1 MRRTCEVTVTRAGP
15 HLLLFPLQQTGE
27 LTRWGSRARAVLGA
41 RSASQIGRREAER
54 SGRKEVFRG
63 QLQPEAKTQ
72 YPKYLQRKPDGVAQI
87 SWWYSTGRK
96 VGRACSLYPRKQ
108 ELGGQCWTSVLSG
121 DSQLSTSFD
130 KDQSAGSPRAR
141 NVPWA
146 VRAAMTHL
154 AVLCNLHLLPL
165 RHLSDVEVTLWDP
178 QQEKTTR
185 SIRRKSK
192 PEEMRNTFRN
202 SCS

>member
-1 MRRTCEVTVTRAGP
+1 M
-15 HLLLFPLQQTGE
+15 
-27 LTRWGSRARAVLGA
+27 LGA
-41 RSASQIGRREAER
+41 RSASQIGRWEAER
-54 SGRKEVFRG
+54 SRRKEVFRG
-63 QLQPEAKTQ
+63 QLQPGAKTQ
-72 YPKYLQRKPDGVAQI
+72 YSRYLQRKPDGVAQI
-87 SWWYSTGRK
+87 SWWYNKGRK
-96 VGRACSLYPRKQ
+96 VGRACSLCPRKQ
-108 ELGGQCWTSVLSG
+108 ESGGQCWTSMLSG

-141 NVPWA
+141 SMPWA
-146 VRAAMTHL
+146 VWAAMTHL

-192 PEEMRNTFRN
+192 PEETRNTFRN
-202 SCS
+202 FCS